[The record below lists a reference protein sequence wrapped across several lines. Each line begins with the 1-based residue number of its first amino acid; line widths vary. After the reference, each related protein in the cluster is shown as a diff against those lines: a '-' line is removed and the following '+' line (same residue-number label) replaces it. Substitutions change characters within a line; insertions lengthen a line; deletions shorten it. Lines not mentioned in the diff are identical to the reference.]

1 MELRD
6 PKEITIIDG
15 EDKERK
21 FILSKMPAV
30 EGLEIMAR
38 YPTSLAAS
46 AIPKIGDWGVVQ
58 DLQDKIMKY
67 VAVDINGRPMPL
79 STRALVDN
87 HVGDWECLAKLLKAE
102 VEYNNSFFRKG
113 TISNFLGEVVQTYLA
128 KISEAVTQ
136 SSVPSSPTSKQSS
149 TN

>member
-1 MELRD
+1 MNLRD

-15 EDKERK
+15 EDKERT

-38 YPTSLAAS
+38 YPTSLASS

-67 VAVDINGRPMPL
+67 VAVEVNGRHMPL

-87 HVGDWECLAKLLKAE
+87 HVGDWECLARLIKAE
-102 VEYNNSFFRKG
+102 VEYNNSFFRNG
-113 TISNFLGEVVQTYLA
+113 TISNFLNEVVQTYLA
-128 KISEAVTQ
+128 KISGILAQ
-136 SSVPSSPTSKQSS
+136 SSGSSSGKS
-149 TN
+149 

>member
-6 PKEITIIDG
+6 PKEITIVDG
-15 EDKERK
+15 EEKEHK
-21 FILSKMPAV
+21 FFLSKMPAV

-38 YPTSLAAS
+38 YPVSLASS

-67 VAVDINGRPMPL
+67 VAVDINGRLMPL
-79 STRALVDN
+79 NTRALVDN
-87 HVGDWECLAKLLKAE
+87 HVGDWECLARLLKAE

-113 TISNFLGEVVQTYLA
+113 TISNFLGEVFQTYLT
-128 KISEAVTQ
+128 KISEMLTT
-136 SSVPSSPTSKQSS
+136 SSAPSSPTNKQAS